1 MVVKSATKK
10 KLMDL
15 GFPQGAAHTLADD
28 RKWDAVKMLTFEEV
42 YALTW
47 VWFLDNS
54 RIDMLDEMKGS
65 KKRLYDIMQNA
76 KEIILKRYSYH
87 VENKFKVWLQDL
99 EDMGQLGDAEN
110 VEEWKR
116 EEKMAYMMQID
127 RIDSWWKVTTKENL
141 IELGIL
147 PSHPFIN
154 WTKSFP
160 FK

>member
-1 MVVKSATKK
+1 
-10 KLMDL
+10 MDL

-47 VWFLDNS
+47 IYFVNKDGVRGWGDLS
-54 RIDMLDEMKGS
+54 LDEMKSS

-76 KEIILKRYSYH
+76 KEIILKRYSY
-87 VENKFKVWLQDL
+87 NIQDYNDYK
-99 EDMGQLGDAEN
+99 EFGDVFN
-110 VEEWKR
+110 EE
-116 EEKMAYMMQID
+116 EEEIRLANLMQID

-141 IELGIL
+141 IALGIL

>member
-47 VWFLDNS
+47 IYFVNKDGVRGWGDLS
-54 RIDMLDEMKGS
+54 LDEMKSS

-76 KEIILKRYSYH
+76 KEIILKRYSY
-87 VENKFKVWLQDL
+87 NIQDYNDYK
-99 EDMGQLGDAEN
+99 EFGDVFN
-110 VEEWKR
+110 EE
-116 EEKMAYMMQID
+116 EEEIRLANLMQID

-141 IELGIL
+141 IALGIL